1 MKPVR
6 IGIAVLVAFAVL
18 AHGAVEP
25 WSQAILETGA
35 GILLVMWAVG
45 TAMQREIE
53 LRWNTL
59 LMPVAGLVVLAV
71 LQLVTGMSAY
81 RYATRAEVLRL
92 AADLILLFVAV
103 QAFRTPKEWKALA
116 WVLIG
121 LAFAVSVFGIVQYFT
136 FNGRLYWVRELRHGG
151 TPFGPFVNRDD
162 FAGFL
167 ELILPLGLALL
178 VLDGERRERRLL
190 VALFVVFPAAAL
202 VLCASRAGIVSF
214 VFQLVFLGIL
224 VWLYGRRSQRWLL
237 VGMAVVMAAV
247 AGWLGV
253 GYTIYR
259 FEQPGSNELTL
270 AGRLAMARDTWR
282 IFLHH
287 PLTGTGLGTFETVY
301 PRYEASYTGYTLT
314 HAHNDYVE
322 LLAEGGVVGG
332 GLGLAYLVI
341 LFRRG
346 IRNLQRAMTPVSRSL
361 YAGALVACAGLLGH
375 ELVDF
380 NLHIPSNLVIFLLI
394 SSLATTVIPEPIP
407 NPRHRPRPG
416 HLGP

>member
-1 MKPVR
+1 MKPIR

-35 GILLVMWAVG
+35 GILLVVWA
-45 TAMQREIE
+45 ASAAIDRELE
-53 LRWNTL
+53 LRWNPL
-59 LMPVAGLVVLAV
+59 LAPAAGLLLLGI
-71 LQLVTGMSAY
+71 LQVVTGRTAY
-81 RYATRAEVLRL
+81 RYATEVELPGL
-92 AADLILLFVAV
+92 AAGLILLFLTA
-103 QAFRTPKEWKALA
+103 QAFRTPKQWKALA
-116 WVLIG
+116 WFLIA

-136 FNGRLYWVRELRHGG
+136 FNGKIYWLRTLHHGG
-151 TPFGPFVNRDD
+151 APFGPFVNRDD

-202 VLCASRAGIVSF
+202 VLSASRAGILGF
-214 VFQLVFLGIL
+214 VFELLLLGIL
-224 VWLYGRRSQRWLL
+224 VWIYGRRSQRWLL
-237 VGMAVVMAAV
+237 AGLALVMAAV

-259 FEQPGSNELTL
+259 FQQAGGGDLPL
-270 AGRLAMARDTWR
+270 ADRMAMSRGAWR
-282 IFLHH
+282 IFRDH
-287 PLTGTGLGTFETVY
+287 PLVGTGLGTFEAVY
-301 PRYEASYTGYTLT
+301 PRYETSYTGYILT
-314 HAHNDYVE
+314 HAHNDYLE
-322 LLAEGGVVGG
+322 LLAEGGVIGG
-332 GLGLAYLVI
+332 GLGLAFLWI

-346 IRNLQRAMTPVSRSL
+346 IRNVRRALTPVNRSL
-361 YAGALVACAGLLGH
+361 NGGALVACTGLLGH

-394 SSLATTVIPEPIP
+394 SCLASTVIPEPIS
-407 NPRHRPRPG
+407 NPRHRPVPR
-416 HLGP
+416 HLPS